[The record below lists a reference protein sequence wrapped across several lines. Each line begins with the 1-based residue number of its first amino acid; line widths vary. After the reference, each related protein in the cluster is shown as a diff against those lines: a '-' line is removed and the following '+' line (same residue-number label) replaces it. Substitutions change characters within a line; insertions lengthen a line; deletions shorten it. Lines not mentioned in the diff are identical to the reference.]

1 MPCVPCSARETVAD
15 SPRETTLD
23 ARHALD
29 ELAPDELRAL
39 LHLLESVGVEL
50 LEVEIGGARLVVRRD
65 PASVPEAR
73 GAPVA
78 APPPDSLVV
87 GAPAVGIFY
96 RGTEE
101 GSPPLAAPGDTI
113 GRGQVLGMV
122 EVLRMPHPVEAPK
135 GGRIESFLVENGQP
149 VEYGQP
155 LLVLQPVASADSDS
169 TPGGHGA

>member
-1 MPCVPCSARETVAD
+1 VAD

-29 ELAPDELRAL
+29 DLAPDELRAL
-39 LHLLESVGVEL
+39 LYLLESVGVEL
-50 LEVEIGGARLVVRRD
+50 LEVEIGGGRLVVRRD
-65 PASVPEAR
+65 PRSVPEAR
-73 GAPVA
+73 ETPVV
-78 APPPDSLVV
+78 APPPDALVV

-101 GSPPLAAPGDTI
+101 GSPPLAGPGDTVA
-113 GRGQVLGMV
+113 RGQVLGVV

-155 LLVLQPVASADSDS
+155 LFVLRAAASADSDT
-169 TPGGHGA
+169 TPRGHGA